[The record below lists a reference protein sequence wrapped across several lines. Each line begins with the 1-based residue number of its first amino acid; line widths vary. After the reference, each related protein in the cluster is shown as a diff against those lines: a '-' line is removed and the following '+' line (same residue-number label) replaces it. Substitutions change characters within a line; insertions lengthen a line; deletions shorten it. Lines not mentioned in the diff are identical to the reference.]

1 MVPRVG
7 AQALEPAGLWVWG
20 LALPLLQFNHCI
32 RLLIVPAW
40 GLSRGLSVKF
50 RTVPDPKCAVSVR
63 WWLALRSSPGSRRS
77 PGRQRGERPLGAR

>member
-50 RTVPDPKCAVSVR
+50 RTVPDPKYAVSVR
-63 WWLALRSSPGSRRS
+63 WLALRSSPGSRRS